1 MDIGGKLRLTKGKT
15 GWVHKGF
22 AFLEGEALF
31 PTEFQIVESHV
42 DQKGCL
48 VLKGRL
54 RDNDHHNY
62 LLTIESDKK
71 SYTHSRISHDK
82 KGDWVI
88 LEFGESVNYGLE

>member
-1 MDIGGKLRLTKGKT
+1 M
-15 GWVHKGF
+15 
-22 AFLEGEALF
+22 
-31 PTEFQIVESHV
+31 
-42 DQKGCL
+42 
-48 VLKGRL
+48 LKGRL

-88 LEFGESVNYGLE
+88 LEFSESVNYGME